1 MLNQTSGGLVV
12 AGTAQ
17 RSNKFINYPQW
28 WPADS
33 WANTRSWDWKP
44 VYKTKPWLDNWIIST
59 GYSIL
64 PKEQRG
70 GNLGGNLPKFAKL
83 TLISTLLP
91 LYFLS
96 FGRLSLP
103 RHWYGRRSL
112 PGKDKDFL
120 KEYTVVQSSSTF
132 TQYTLNPRP
141 PALSPSS
148 TDSKQ
153 WRRPGLELWDANI
166 DCQSLG
172 EIIRTLLQAILFVCL
187 VCNFQ
192 LSTSWKWWNNPKTE
206 WETRAHIYQ
215 WQTSRQ
221 NIELHS
227 YLKEKE

>member
-1 MLNQTSGGLVV
+1 MLNQTSGGMVV

-120 KEYTVVQSSSTF
+120 KEYTVVQSPVPLHNTH
-132 TQYTLNPRP
+132 YIHALP
-141 PALSPSS
+141 PFLPPPLTVSN
-148 TDSKQ
+148 D
-153 WRRPGLELWDANI
+153 GD
-166 DCQSLG
+166 
-172 EIIRTLLQAILFVCL
+172 QAWSCEMPILIA
-187 VCNFQ
+187 
-192 LSTSWKWWNNPKTE
+192 S
-206 WETRAHIYQ
+206 
-215 WQTSRQ
+215 
-221 NIELHS
+221 HS
-227 YLKEKE
+227 VKL